1 MLTNEEVIEK
11 IKTGELSQNEEI
23 LDIFKQKTIKDVVF
37 IIESLEDSG
46 FIDKDE
52 VYDNDEIYENEESDM
67 DYINSFKVIENVK
80 TKGSHR
86 HPFHHKK
93 RW

>member
-23 LDIFKQKTIKDVVF
+23 LDIFKQKKIKDVVF

-46 FIDKDE
+46 FIDKE
-52 VYDNDEIYENEESDM
+52 EIYEKEESDM

>member
-11 IKTGELSQNEEI
+11 IKTGELNKNEEI
-23 LDIFKQKTIKDVVF
+23 LDIFKQKKIKDVVF

-46 FIDKDE
+46 FIDKDGL
-52 VYDNDEIYENEESDM
+52 YEKEESEI

-80 TKGSHR
+80 TKGSHK

>member
-11 IKTGELSQNEEI
+11 IKTGELNKNEEI
-23 LDIFKQKTIKDVVF
+23 LDIFKQKKIKDVVF

-52 VYDNDEIYENEESDM
+52 LYEKEESEIDC
-67 DYINSFKVIENVK
+67 INSFKVIENVK
-80 TKGSHR
+80 TKGSHK